1 MYLTAEVH
9 TASLFPAESKCS
21 KPDSLAIWRM
31 SKSYPKQLLK
41 MYLINSYLNH
51 SVNIGVLKTPDALQL
66 VSLPI
71 CNWTFTITHTES
83 IFMPREKAI
92 HGVCLLYHK
101 YDCVNHFLPNFPVW
115 STFFLADKPYNLQK
129 IEIDQR
135 LRIPYEAN
143 AMDLEKMCSRPEWG
157 LFKDNQVGCEEWR
170 DGWSRCVK
178 TQPLIRGGGGGVTQW
193 WPELQVQVP
202 WGEEGIWLIKN

>member
-41 MYLINSYLNH
+41 MYLINSFLNH

-92 HGVCLLYHK
+92 HGVYLLYHK

-129 IEIDQR
+129 IEILLSWKKCMWMSTR
-135 LRIPYEAN
+135 EN
-143 AMDLEKMCSRPEWG
+143 VSS
-157 LFKDNQVGCEEWR
+157 LFYFLLVIN
-170 DGWSRCVK
+170 
-178 TQPLIRGGGGGVTQW
+178 
-193 WPELQVQVP
+193 
-202 WGEEGIWLIKN
+202 KNKLSKK